1 MKEAVLNLV
10 FLLIGSIPLV
20 ILLFVLINFNSTS
33 SEGVFGMVVAMF
45 VSIVA
50 VVIVKEEIYES

>member
-20 ILLFVLINFNSTS
+20 ILLFVLINFNSIL

>member
-20 ILLFVLINFNSTS
+20 ILLFVLINFNSIS
-33 SEGVFGMVVAMF
+33 SGGVFGMVVAMF

-50 VVIVKEEIYES
+50 VVIVKEEIL